1 MKVLKSLLTLCVL
14 AVSLTAFGQNDPVQ
28 LRLNLGEGF
37 QVPSKNTIEMDMDM
51 MGVKMKMRLEF
62 DAVVSRLDDES
73 TAERTVIS
81 MLMEDVVIS
90 MDVDGETLIYN
101 TRTGENNV
109 PEDQTEIIAAFA
121 MMEDMDMHM
130 AYDQYGAII
139 EITNAEEVVDAMLSK
154 MKNNEGLDSA
164 TMAMMRPSL
173 VESIRSEGGMNQSGL
188 SAVQYPEE
196 AVRIGS
202 SWTDDQTLSG
212 GMLPLN
218 LVSTYT
224 VSDIRDGKVYVDVSS
239 QMSDAG
245 GNPLKELFDAAG
257 SFSGTVV
264 IDAETGWVVSNTME
278 VDMSTSTELD
288 NEGAKESEALEMKM
302 FMRVT
307 STSQVN

>member
-14 AVSLTAFGQNDPVQ
+14 AASLTAFGQNDPVQ

-62 DAVVSRLDDES
+62 DAVVSRLDEES

-130 AYDQYGAII
+130 AYDQYGAMI

-154 MKNNEGLDSA
+154 MKNSEGLDSA
-164 TMAMMRPSL
+164 TIAMMRPSL
-173 VESIRSEGGMNQSGL
+173 VENIRSEGGMNQSGL

-196 AVRIGS
+196 AVEIGS

-264 IDAETGWVVSNTME
+264 IDAETGWVVSTTME

-307 STSQVN
+307 SISQVN